1 MDYYLSVATFAALNV
16 LLAVGLNLIT
26 GFCGQVS
33 LGHAAFYG
41 IGAYAAALLSVA
53 GWPFALALAAGTL
66 VAGALGVV
74 AGFAALRV
82 REDFLAIVTM
92 GLGFVFVGTAR
103 KLSWLGG
110 EMGIS
115 RIPSP
120 LDKVGYAVVAVG
132 AALALLM
139 FSLHIRRSWMG
150 RAFDG
155 VAQDELQAQT
165 IGLDVPRYKIAAF
178 FMGTAAAGF
187 AGGLYAHLTQLIVPD
202 AFGFVVSISVLAMV
216 VIGGV
221 GSTWGAACGAV
232 LLTLMPEM
240 FRAVNDYKL
249 LVYGGLLLVVMRFSP
264 QGLAGLVSAARGWL
278 QRRAAAA
285 AAGSGDARGA

>member
-16 LLAVGLNLIT
+16 ILAVGLNLIT

-41 IGAYAAALLSVA
+41 LGAYSAAMLSVA
-53 GWPFALALAAGTL
+53 GWPFPVSLAAGTAI
-66 VAGALGVV
+66 AGVFGIVT
-74 AGFAALRV
+74 GIAALRV

-103 KLSWLGG
+103 KLEWLGG

-120 LDKVGYAVVAVG
+120 LSRTGYAWLAIVAAV
-132 AALALLM
+132 LLVA
-139 FSLHIRRSWMG
+139 FSLHVRRSWMG
-150 RAFDG
+150 RAFDS

-165 IGLDVPRYKIAAF
+165 IGIDVPLYKIAAF

-187 AGGLYAHLTQLIVPD
+187 AGGVYAHLTQLIVPD

-221 GSTWGAACGAV
+221 GSTWGAVAGAV
-232 LLTLMPEM
+232 LLTLMPEL
-240 FRAVNDYKL
+240 FRVVNDYKL
-249 LVYGGLLLVVMRFSP
+249 LVYGGLLLLVMRFSP
-264 QGLAGLVSAARGWL
+264 KGLAGLVNRI
-278 QRRAAAA
+278 RRPRT
-285 AAGSGDARGA
+285 AGGRHA

>member
-1 MDYYLSVATFAALNV
+1 MDYYISVATFAALNV
-16 LLAVGLNLIT
+16 VLAVGLNLIT

-41 IGAYAAALLSVA
+41 IGAYSAAMLSVA
-53 GWPFALALAAGTL
+53 GWPLAGALAAGTAL
-66 VAGALGVV
+66 AGALGIVT
-74 AGFAALRV
+74 GFAALRV

-103 KLSWLGG
+103 KLEWLGG

-115 RIPSP
+115 RIPST
-120 LDKVGYAVVAVG
+120 LSKSGYAWLAIAG
-132 AALALLM
+132 ACVLIAC
-139 FSLHIRRSWMG
+139 SLHVRRSWMG

-165 IGLDVPRYKIAAF
+165 IGIDVPMYKIAAF

-187 AGGLYAHLTQLIVPD
+187 AGGVYAHVTQLIVPD

-216 VIGGV
+216 AIGGV
-221 GSTWGAACGAV
+221 GSTMGAATGAI

-249 LVYGGLLLVVMRFSP
+249 LVYGALLLLVMRFGP
-264 QGLAGLVSAARGWL
+264 KGLAGFTAWARAKGG
-278 QRRAAAA
+278 RHA
-285 AAGSGDARGA
+285 

>member
-16 LLAVGLNLIT
+16 ILAVGLNLIT

-41 IGAYAAALLSVA
+41 IGAYAGAMLSVA
-53 GWPFALALAAGTL
+53 GWPFAVALASATL
-66 VAGALGVV
+66 LAGAFGVV

-92 GLGFVFVGTAR
+92 GLGFVFVGLAR

-120 LDKVGYAVVAVG
+120 LSKSGYALLAVG
-132 AALALLM
+132 AAVLLIG
-139 FSLHIRRSWMG
+139 FSLHVRRSWMG

-165 IGLDVPRYKIAAF
+165 IGLDVASYKVAAF

-187 AGGLYAHLTQLIVPD
+187 AGALYAHLTQLIVPD
-202 AFGFVVSISVLAMV
+202 AFGFVLSISVLAMV

-221 GSTWGAACGAV
+221 GSTLGAACGAI
-232 LLTLMPEM
+232 LLTLMPEL
-240 FRAVNDYKL
+240 FRVVNDYKL
-249 LVYGGLLLVVMRFSP
+249 LVYGGLLLAVMRFSP
-264 QGLAGLVSAARGWL
+264 KGLAGLALVL
-278 QRRAAAA
+278 KVRRAGG
-285 AAGSGDARGA
+285 AGRHA